1 MCNPFC
7 HCYRARGL
15 TFLKDLFFSAHVGE
29 MRVHSAA
36 LNVHSSGF
44 IMAEPPRNIFCV
56 CFGRKRRTE
65 CAPSEI
71 SSPLRARHLHRASAP
86 RILSLLT
93 CWLTRCVCPDGAMR
107 LANSSSDNASGLF
120 QVWYIK
126 LSIKQEDYILFIE
139 VTAYTSADQPVK
151 HDAESGKVYMD
162 FDTAM
167 EIIVVTVNAY
177 GNTGSNTQI
186 MLRVVSLKEG
196 CLWTT
201 YLFHKRVNHY
211 SDRTLTCVSYV
222 NSIGSSVPQ
231 RISWLASPRICA
243 HSAWS
248 LRSDGRGHGGRTR
261 LSAALMANFRGIVQA
276 STTCGDRR
284 RQSCFLRI
292 LRAHSVC
299 VP

>member
-1 MCNPFC
+1 MCNPLC

-29 MRVHSAA
+29 MRVH
-36 LNVHSSGF
+36 GF
-44 IMAEPPRNIFCV
+44 IMAEPPRNIFSV

-86 RILSLLT
+86 S
-93 CWLTRCVCPDGAMR
+93 VCPDGGMS
-107 LANSSSDNASGLF
+107 LANSSSDNASSLF

-139 VTAYTSADQPVK
+139 VTACTSADQPVK

-162 FDTAM
+162 FGTAM

-177 GNTGSNTQI
+177 GQI

-196 CLWTT
+196 CLIGVDNILVSQKGQPLFRSHT
-201 YLFHKRVNHY
+201 YLCLTCEFDRVFCPSKDILACKSKNL
-211 SDRTLTCVSYV
+211 RTLRLVS
-222 NSIGSSVPQ
+222 
-231 RISWLASPRICA
+231 AE
-243 HSAWS
+243 
-248 LRSDGRGHGGRTR
+248 
-261 LSAALMANFRGIVQA
+261 
-276 STTCGDRR
+276 
-284 RQSCFLRI
+284 
-292 LRAHSVC
+292 
-299 VP
+299 